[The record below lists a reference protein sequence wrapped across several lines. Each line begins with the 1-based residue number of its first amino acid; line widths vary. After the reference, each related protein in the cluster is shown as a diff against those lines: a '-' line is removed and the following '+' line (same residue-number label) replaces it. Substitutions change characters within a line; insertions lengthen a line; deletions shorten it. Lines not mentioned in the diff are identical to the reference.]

1 MDKCIVIPDS
11 FKGTMSSAEVS
22 DIVKE
27 EILNIFPKCNVRCI
41 PIADGGEGTVEAFL
55 KSLSNGKKVMI
66 SASGPYMEK
75 MDVSYAVFEDIA
87 VIEMAS
93 CAGLP
98 LVEKCENPLLTTTY
112 GVGEQILHA
121 ISNYPVKRV
130 ILGLGGSCT
139 NDAGCGCAAALG
151 AIFKDNEGNNFI
163 PTGGSI
169 DKIES
174 IDISQV
180 SIKLKDIQIIAMCD
194 VNNPMHGI
202 TGAAH
207 IFAPQKGADSDMVLK
222 LDKNLKFLD
231 ELLKKQLGKAVGSI
245 EGAGA
250 AGAFGAGVIAF
261 MGGSLQSGIETILDM
276 VKFDDELK
284 DTNLVIT
291 GEGRLDNQTLSG
303 KVIAGIAK
311 RAMYAEVPVTVIAG
325 AVEEDIEEIY
335 AQGVSA
341 VFSINKKPLAFE
353 EARKYSKK
361 NLAFTVRN
369 IMKLLKTVK

>member
-11 FKGTMSSAEVS
+11 FKGTMSSTEVS
-22 DIVKE
+22 NIVKE

-55 KSLSNGKKVMI
+55 QSLSNGKKVTL
-66 SASGPYMEK
+66 SVSGPYMEK
-75 MDVSYAVFEDIA
+75 MDVSYAVFEDTA

-98 LVEKCENPLLTTTY
+98 LVENCENPLLTTTY
-112 GVGEQILHA
+112 GVGEQILHV
-121 ISNYPVKRV
+121 INNYPIKRV

-151 AIFKDNEGNNFI
+151 AIFKDNEGNDFI

-169 DKIES
+169 DKIKS

-180 SIKLKDIQIIAMCD
+180 NIKLKGIQIIAMCD

-207 IFAPQKGADSDMVLK
+207 IFAPQKGADSATVLK
-222 LDKNLKFLD
+222 LDENLKFLD

-245 EGAGA
+245 KGTGA
-250 AGAFGAGVIAF
+250 AGAFGAGIIAL
-261 MGGSLQSGIETILDM
+261 MGGCLQSGIETILDM

-291 GEGRLDNQTLSG
+291 GEGRLDSQTLSG
-303 KVIAGIAK
+303 KVIMGIAK
-311 RAMYAEVPVTVIAG
+311 RAAYAGVPVTVIAG
-325 AVEEDIEEIY
+325 AVEEDIDEIY
-335 AQGVSA
+335 SHGVSA
-341 VFSINKKPLAFE
+341 VFSINRKPLAFE
-353 EARKYSKK
+353 DARKYSEK
-361 NLAFTVRN
+361 NLAFMVGN